1 MKLIVSNTEFEFNIG
16 CRVAKMKY
24 GNECHT
30 FMEDAL
36 GDVWNEIQPLTFQ
49 EIASQ
54 INNIEQRRIAIGLL
68 GIENVIAQVKPTLI
82 DRSTIKKTTTWVNES
97 GNLETKEYEDIY
109 ELFEVKGK
117 DLYNGVKSAW
127 GLHRNQHYVKF
138 KCTSTDREYYIWI
151 DEESVKRTNGFDMWK
166 QDTKINAI
174 QSIAWTIQTNIK
186 QGGIEKIVRQGDCI
200 MIKLKDGAEQ
210 SVVRHLTEEE
220 YRTLLAEES

>member
-24 GNECHT
+24 GNECPT

-68 GIENVIAQVKPTLI
+68 VIEN
-82 DRSTIKKTTTWVNES
+82 

-200 MIKLKDGAEQ
+200 MIKLTDGGVQ